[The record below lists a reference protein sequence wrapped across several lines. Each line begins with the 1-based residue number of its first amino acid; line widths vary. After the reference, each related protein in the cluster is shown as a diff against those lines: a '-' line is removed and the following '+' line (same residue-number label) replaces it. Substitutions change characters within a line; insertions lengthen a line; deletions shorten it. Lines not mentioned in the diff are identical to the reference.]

1 MKMGL
6 DMATNSQIVLVSF
19 ELLVDLDV
27 LITLFNIL
35 PLLEIVHNFI
45 NFFQI
50 NNIFV
55 DLILLLWCNFVK
67 LYVLFVDLT
76 TNF

>member
-6 DMATNSQIVLVSF
+6 DMATNSQLVLVRF

-27 LITLFNIL
+27 QITLFYIL
-35 PLLEIVHNFI
+35 PLLKTVHNFI

-50 NNIFV
+50 NDIYV
-55 DLILLLWCNFVK
+55 DLILLLLWNFVK
-67 LYVLFVDLT
+67 LYLLFVDLT
-76 TNF
+76 TKI

>member
-6 DMATNSQIVLVSF
+6 DMATNSQLVLVSF

-27 LITLFNIL
+27 LITLFYIL

-50 NNIFV
+50 NDIYV
-55 DLILLLWCNFVK
+55 DLILLLWWNFVK
-67 LYVLFVDLT
+67 LYLLFVDLT
-76 TNF
+76 TKI

>member
-6 DMATNSQIVLVSF
+6 DMATNSQLVLVSF
-19 ELLVDLDV
+19 ELLVNVDV
-27 LITLFNIL
+27 LITLSYIL

-50 NNIFV
+50 NDIFV
-55 DLILLLWCNFVK
+55 DLILVLW
-67 LYVLFVDLT
+67 
-76 TNF
+76 

>member
-6 DMATNSQIVLVSF
+6 DMATNSQLVLVSF
-19 ELLVDLDV
+19 ELLVNVDV
-27 LITLFNIL
+27 LITLSYIL

-50 NNIFV
+50 NDIFV
-55 DLILLLWCNFVK
+55 DLILVLWWNFVK
-67 LYVLFVDLT
+67 LYMLFVVLT
-76 TNF
+76 TKF

>member
-1 MKMGL
+1 MGL
-6 DMATNSQIVLVSF
+6 DMATSSQLVLVSF

-35 PLLEIVHNFI
+35 PLFKIVHNFI

-50 NNIFV
+50 NDIFV
-55 DLILLLWCNFVK
+55 DLILLLWWNFVK
-67 LYVLFVDLT
+67 LYMLFVALT
-76 TNF
+76 TKF

>member
-6 DMATNSQIVLVSF
+6 DMATNSQLVLVSF

-27 LITLFNIL
+27 LITLSYIL

-50 NNIFV
+50 NDIFA
-55 DLILLLWCNFVK
+55 DLILVLWWNFVK
-67 LYVLFVDLT
+67 LYLLFVDLT
-76 TNF
+76 TKF

>member
-6 DMATNSQIVLVSF
+6 DMATNSQLVLVSF

-27 LITLFNIL
+27 LITLSYIL

-50 NNIFV
+50 NDIFV
-55 DLILLLWCNFVK
+55 DLILVLWWNFVQ
-67 LYVLFVDLT
+67 LYMLFVDLT
-76 TNF
+76 TKF

>member
-1 MKMGL
+1 MGL
-6 DMATNSQIVLVSF
+6 DMATNSQLVLVSF

-27 LITLFNIL
+27 LITLFYIL

-50 NNIFV
+50 NDIYV
-55 DLILLLWCNFVK
+55 DLILLLW
-67 LYVLFVDLT
+67 
-76 TNF
+76 

>member
-6 DMATNSQIVLVSF
+6 DMATNSQLVLDSF

-45 NFFQI
+45 NFFSNQ
-50 NNIFV
+50 
-55 DLILLLWCNFVK
+55 
-67 LYVLFVDLT
+67 
-76 TNF
+76 